1 MKLSVLTNGW
11 GMMFGVPTDVVDK
24 YLKLSTP
31 SQLKVLLYLLR
42 HQCSEIDTMQISKA
56 LSMNEELI
64 EEALLF
70 WEQTELFSSSNEYEK
85 TIKNTNVKNVKADE
99 LRKFEDDISQPSL
112 AEKIEPLFK
121 DQPAAVAVV
130 QRSSSEVTLTPIE
143 IASEL
148 KRNSGMM
155 ELFRMAEQ
163 LIGEP
168 LTHMQQ
174 RSLLWQYQYLQ
185 IPSDI
190 ILTIMSYCRSM
201 DKNSIQY
208 SEKLLYRWWNKGLC
222 TMQQINDAI
231 VKDQES
237 RSYHGIVAR
246 TIDMQNPPTA
256 KQREFFDSWQSLN
269 IPTDLIRYA
278 YEKTIEQTD
287 KRSLPYMNKILT
299 DWAKSG
305 YKTREEVDMGDKLTQ
320 NSNNIKNKKSSGK
333 KKTEI
338 PESPMADAYRSL
350 IYNIDE

>member
-1 MKLSVLTNGW
+1 MKLSILTNGW
-11 GMMFGVPTDVVDK
+11 GMMFGVPVAVVDK

-42 HQCSEIDTMQISKA
+42 HQCSEIDTAQISRA

-70 WEQTELFSSSNEYEK
+70 WEQTELFSAAYESDTTPAK
-85 TIKNTNVKNVKADE
+85 TSERADIKAETPYQTADAAASPASV
-99 LRKFEDDISQPSL
+99 LNAPP
-112 AEKIEPLFK
+112 EK
-121 DQPAAVAVV
+121 PASVAVV
-130 QRSSSEVTLTPIE
+130 QHSSSEITLTPSE

-148 KRNSGMM
+148 KRNTGMM

-185 IPSDI
+185 VPCDI
-190 ILTIMSYCRSM
+190 ILTVMSYCRSM
-201 DKNSIQY
+201 DKTSMQY
-208 SEKLLYRWWNKGLC
+208 SEKLLYSWWNKGLC

-246 TIDMQNPPTA
+246 TLDMQRPPTP
-256 KQREFFDSWQSLN
+256 KQREFFDSWQALG

-278 YEKTIEQTD
+278 YEKTIDQTD

-299 DWAKSG
+299 DWAKAG

-320 NSNNIKNKKSSGK
+320 NSNAIKNKKSSAK
-333 KKTEI
+333 KKAEI

-350 IYNIDE
+350 VYNIDE

>member
-1 MKLSVLTNGW
+1 MELSLTANGW
-11 GMMFGVPTDVVDK
+11 GMMFGVPVAVVDK
-24 YLKLSTP
+24 YLKLATP

-42 HQCSEIDTMQISKA
+42 HQCSEINTQQIAKA

-64 EEALLF
+64 DEALMF
-70 WEQTELFSSSNEYEK
+70 WEQTELFVSSPAASENKQAAVPAVPTVPESQEK
-85 TIKNTNVKNVKADE
+85 PQI
-99 LRKFEDDISQPSL
+99 P
-112 AEKIEPLFK
+112 EKKP
-121 DQPAAVAVV
+121 AVAVV
-130 QRSSSEVTLTPIE
+130 QRSSSEVTLTPSE

-148 KRNSGMM
+148 KRSSGMM

-185 IPSDI
+185 VPGDI
-190 ILTIMSYCRSM
+190 ILTVMSYCRSM
-201 DKNSIQY
+201 DKTSMQY
-208 SEKLLYRWWNKGLC
+208 EEKLLYNWWNQGIC

-237 RSYHGIVAR
+237 RSYHGAIAR
-246 TIDMQNPPTA
+246 TLDMTNKPTP
-256 KQREFFDSWQSLN
+256 KQREYFDSWQALN
-269 IPTDLIRYA
+269 IPIDLIRYA

-299 DWAKSG
+299 EWSKAG
-305 YKTREEVDMGDKLTQ
+305 YKTREEVDMGDKLTK
-320 NSNNIKNKKSSGK
+320 NSESIKAKKSTAAK
-333 KKTEI
+333 KGAI

-350 IYNIDE
+350 VYNIDE

>member
-1 MKLSVLTNGW
+1 MKLSLLTNGW
-11 GMMFGVPTDVVDK
+11 GMMFGVPTAVVDK

-42 HQCSEIDTMQISKA
+42 HQCTEIDTAQISKA

-64 EEALLF
+64 EEALIF
-70 WEQTELFSSSNEYEK
+70 WEQTELFSAINEFPADTDAAKEK
-85 TIKNTNVKNVKADE
+85 TSLHKVTNVNETAI
-99 LRKFEDDISQPSL
+99 DISTRTPV
-112 AEKIEPLFK
+112 
-121 DQPAAVAVV
+121 AVA
-130 QRSSSEVTLTPIE
+130 QHSSSEITLTPSE

-148 KRNSGMM
+148 KSNTGMM

-168 LTHMQQ
+168 LNHMQQ

-185 IPSDI
+185 VPGDI
-190 ILTIMSYCRSM
+190 ILTVMSYCRSM
-201 DKNSIQY
+201 DKNSMQY
-208 SEKLLYRWWNKGLC
+208 SEKLLYSWWNKGIC

-237 RSYHGIVAR
+237 RSYHGMISR
-246 TIDMQNPPTA
+246 TLDMQRPPTP
-256 KQREFFDSWQSLN
+256 KQREFFDSWQALG
-269 IPTDLIRYA
+269 IPIDLIRYA

-299 DWAKSG
+299 DWAKAG
-305 YKTREEVDMGDKLTQ
+305 YKTREEVDMGDKLNQ
-320 NSNNIKNKKSSGK
+320 NSNSIKNKKSTGK

-338 PESPMADAYRSL
+338 PESPMADAYRAL
-350 IYNIDE
+350 IYNINE